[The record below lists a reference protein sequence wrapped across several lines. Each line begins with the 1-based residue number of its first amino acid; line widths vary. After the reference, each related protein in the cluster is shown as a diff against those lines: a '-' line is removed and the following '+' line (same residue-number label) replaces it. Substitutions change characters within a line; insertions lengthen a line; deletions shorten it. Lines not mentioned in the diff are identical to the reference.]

1 MLGGQPEKWE
11 LLGKGEVIQAQL
23 IFLFLLK
30 SWIRHFFQE
39 LWFLLVVFRNQDL
52 GAQLLWGFLCF

>member
-30 SWIRHFFQE
+30 SWICHFFQE

>member
-23 IFLFLLK
+23 IFLSLLK